1 MINKSMYYV
10 YAYLREDGTPYYV
23 GKGQANRAWQK
34 HRNHKVPADDK
45 IVILESDL
53 TEVDAFRLEKEYI
66 AKYGRKD
73 LGTGI
78 LRNMTDGGDGI
89 MGHKHSEETK
99 KKIALARVGK
109 PTNLGKKMSEEQKE
123 KLRQANLGKKAPD
136 GTGAKISAAK
146 KGKPGKPRSPETRA
160 KMIAAQLARW
170 AEIKRNQEQNQ

>member
-10 YAYLREDGTPYYV
+10 YAYLREDGTPYYI
-23 GKGQANRAWQK
+23 GKGQDNRAWQK
-34 HRNHKVPADDK
+34 HKHHKVPTVDK
-45 IVILESDL
+45 IIILESNL
-53 TEVDAFRLEKEYI
+53 AEIDAFRLEKEYI

-99 KKIALARVGK
+99 KKIALARMGK
-109 PTNLGKKMSEEQKE
+109 PTNRGKKMSEEQKE
-123 KLRQANLGKKAPD
+123 KLRKANLGKKVPAEI
-136 GTGAKISAAK
+136 GAKISAAK
-146 KGKPGKPRSPETRA
+146 KGKPGKPRSLETRA
-160 KMIAAQLARW
+160 KMIAAQVARW

>member
-10 YAYLREDGTPYYV
+10 YAYLRQDGTPYYV
-23 GKGQANRAWQK
+23 GKGQADRAWQK

-45 IVILESDL
+45 IVILESNL
-53 TEVDAFRLEKEYI
+53 TEIDAFRLEKEYI

-73 LGTGI
+73 LGTGV

-99 KKIALARVGK
+99 KKIALARIGK

-123 KLRQANLGKKAPD
+123 KLRQANLGKKVSTK
-136 GTGAKISAAK
+136 TGEKISAAK
-146 KGKPGKPRSPETRA
+146 KGKPEKPRSEETKVKMRA
-160 KMIAAQLARW
+160 SQLARW
-170 AEIKRNQEQNQ
+170 AKRNQELDQ